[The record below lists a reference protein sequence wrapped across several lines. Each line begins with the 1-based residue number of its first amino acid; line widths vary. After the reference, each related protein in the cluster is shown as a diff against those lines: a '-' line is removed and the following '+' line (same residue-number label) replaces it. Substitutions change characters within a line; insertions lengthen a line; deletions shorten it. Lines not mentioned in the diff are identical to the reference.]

1 MPKHLECVIPDC
13 EFAVTAASEAEIM
26 EQIAVHAAHTHGVT
40 DIPPELAAQVK
51 AAIED
56 RVDSE

>member
-13 EFAVTAASEAEIM
+13 GFAVTAATEAEILQ
-26 EQIAVHAAHTHGVT
+26 QISLHAAHAHGVT
-40 DIPPELAAQVK
+40 EIPPELAAKVQ

-56 RVDSE
+56 RTENG

>member
-13 EFAVTAASEAEIM
+13 GFAVTAASEAEIFK
-26 EQIAVHAAHTHGVT
+26 QITVHAADAHGVT

-56 RVDSE
+56 RADHE

>member
-1 MPKHLECVIPDC
+1 MPKHLECVIPGC
-13 EFAVTAASEAEIM
+13 GFAVTAASETEILK
-26 EQIAVHAAHTHGVT
+26 QVSVHAADAHGVT

-56 RVDSE
+56 RPDRT